1 MAELC
6 AIVGNSGSG
15 KSTSI
20 RNLDPKS
27 TFIINIAK
35 KALPFKGF
43 KKNYKPLIQGEDK
56 KWTGN
61 LYNTSD
67 VDKIAQV
74 LKLVDRTMPEI
85 QTIIIDDAQ
94 YIMAFEAMD
103 RAGEKGFDK
112 FTQIAQ
118 HFYLVLK
125 GAIDLRDNLKVF
137 VLVHAENTGDSLNP
151 NFKIKT
157 QGKMIDN
164 MITVEGLFTY
174 VLFTALVKDNDG
186 NIQYKFMTQTDG
198 TTTAKSPMGCFES
211 LLIDNDLQYVINKMD
226 EYNEGE

>member
-1 MAELC
+1 
-6 AIVGNSGSG
+6 
-15 KSTSI
+15 
-20 RNLDPKS
+20 
-27 TFIINIAK
+27 
-35 KALPFKGF
+35 
-43 KKNYKPLIQGEDK
+43 
-56 KWTGN
+56 
-61 LYNTSD
+61 
-67 VDKIAQV
+67 
-74 LKLVDRTMPEI
+74 
-85 QTIIIDDAQ
+85 
-94 YIMAFEAMD
+94 MAFEAMD

-137 VLVHAENTGDSLNP
+137 VLVHAENTGDALNP
-151 NFKIKT
+151 NLKIKT

-198 TTTAKSPMGCFES
+198 STTAKSPMGCFES
-211 LLIDNDLQYVINKMD
+211 LLIDNDLQEVINKMD
-226 EYNEGE
+226 QYNEGE